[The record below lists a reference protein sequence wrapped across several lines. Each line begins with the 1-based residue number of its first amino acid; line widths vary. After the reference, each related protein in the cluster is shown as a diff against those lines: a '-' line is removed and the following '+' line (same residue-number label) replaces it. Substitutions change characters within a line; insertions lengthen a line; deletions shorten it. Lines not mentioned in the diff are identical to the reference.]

1 LQRFAK
7 TKALVWCQEEPMNQ
21 GAWYQIQHH
30 LSRCMQTRQTLY
42 YAGRTRSAA
51 PACGHLSTHQAEQA
65 KLVEAALV
73 GRLGDG
79 VVIE

>member
-1 LQRFAK
+1 
-7 TKALVWCQEEPMNQ
+7 MNQ

-30 LSRCMQTRQTLY
+30 LSRCMQAGQTLY

-65 KLVEAALV
+65 KLVEAALA
-73 GRLGDG
+73 GKLGDS